1 MIIMYSNVF
10 AFLNIGTQEMFLI
23 LIIALLLFG
32 GKKLPELARGVG
44 RGIREFKDASEG
56 IKREISDQINNFEKE
71 IDIKE
76 VDPLAEVKLAEE
88 KIKQEHESAQLA
100 TNDGGEVADAADAA
114 ENAPVKKT
122 PQFTAPAGTFQHNP
136 GRQPNYG
143 EQDAY
148 YNYGYTDHFASQ
160 ESPVQTAMED
170 AAANAEQQALPT
182 EQVAPVTEAEQLAAT
197 TQDPKKQAEIKE
209 A

>member
-1 MIIMYSNVF
+1 MTIMYNTVF
-10 AFLNIGTQEMFLI
+10 AILNIGTQEMFLI

-32 GKKLPELARGVG
+32 GKKLPELARGLG

-76 VDPLAEVKLAEE
+76 TDHLAEVNQAEAKIIEEHEAQQTLAETTD
-88 KIKQEHESAQLA
+88 A
-100 TNDGGEVADAADAA
+100 TDAA
-114 ENAPVKKT
+114 EAPAKKV

-148 YNYGYTDHFASQ
+148 YNYGYSDNFANQ
-160 ESPVQTAMED
+160 ETAAVEPVETPTTEAD
-170 AAANAEQQALPT
+170 TTVAPT
-182 EQVAPVTEAEQLAAT
+182 EEAT
-197 TQDPKKQAEIKE
+197 TKQA
-209 A
+209 